1 MAHAGYGYGGAPPGG
16 YGQPQPNRYGQ
27 PGGYGQQPP
36 QGYGQPPGYQPP
48 GGGYGAP
55 PHGQPHGYGAPAQQ
69 PGYGGPPSGIDP
81 NVYQWFL
88 TVDADRSGRINM
100 TELQQALVNANWT
113 HFNPETCRLMIGM
126 FDRDQ
131 SGTIELNEFQGL
143 WNYLSQWRTLFD
155 QFDRD
160 RSGTIDAGE
169 LNTAFTQLGYR
180 LSPQFSQLVVTR
192 YDPQAKQRLT
202 LDNFIQ
208 ACVLLKSVTDT
219 FRQKDKNMAGVIQI
233 SYEEFLMMVLCN
245 KP

>member
-1 MAHAGYGYGGAPPGG
+1 MAHAGYGYGGAPPGS
-16 YGQPQPNRYGQ
+16 YGQPPPNRYGQ
-27 PGGYGQQPP
+27 PGGYGQQAPPP
-36 QGYGQPPGYQPP
+36 QGYGQPPA
-48 GGGYGAP
+48 GGYGAP
-55 PHGQPHGYGAPAQQ
+55 PRGQPQGYGAPGQQ
-69 PGYGGPPSGIDP
+69 PGFGGAPPGIDP
-81 NVYQWFL
+81 NVYQWFM
-88 TVDADRSGRINM
+88 TVDADRSGRISM

-131 SGTIELNEFQGL
+131 SGTIELHEFQGL

-169 LNTAFTQLGYR
+169 LNTAFNQLGYR
-180 LSPQFSQLVVTR
+180 LSPQFAQLVVTR

-219 FRQKDKNMAGVIQI
+219 FRQKDKNMSGVIQI
-233 SYEEFLMMVLCN
+233 SYEEFLTMVLCN